1 MKTNLCF
8 VLIALLFLAF
18 TVVPVSAQ
26 QMPDQADTPQTR
38 TFTIQEEGMSQDY
51 ITVITYRLED
61 GKIIE
66 VRKNGEPL
74 GETSFHE
81 YEDAV
86 KKDREESSANPD
98 LTRTITIK
106 HTGFFSKK
114 STEITYRLSDSTIV
128 KVEVNGVPVPKRDFP
143 KYQDSVYDA
152 LELENII
159 KLEPEVAEADVLLQ
173 SPVIPLHRKREYA
186 DSLLTILSRMKST
199 YGRSLY
205 GSFKSDAHSY
215 LVQSDL
221 DLRILR
227 TSLVAHLRDVKN
239 DSTIMLETIEYKK
252 GNCLVNGEQE
262 SGELSRELYKIYQ
275 RTMER
280 KLKEKESVFINFN
293 ECQDPE

>member
-1 MKTNLCF
+1 
-8 VLIALLFLAF
+8 
-18 TVVPVSAQ
+18 
-26 QMPDQADTPQTR
+26 
-38 TFTIQEEGMSQDY
+38 
-51 ITVITYRLED
+51 
-61 GKIIE
+61 
-66 VRKNGEPL
+66 
-74 GETSFHE
+74 
-81 YEDAV
+81 
-86 KKDREESSANPD
+86 
-98 LTRTITIK
+98 
-106 HTGFFSKK
+106 
-114 STEITYRLSDSTIV
+114 
-128 KVEVNGVPVPKRDFP
+128 
-143 KYQDSVYDA
+143 
-152 LELENII
+152 
-159 KLEPEVAEADVLLQ
+159 VAEADVLLQ